1 MKQLLIILLGF
12 TVGMA
17 LTAGVAMTA
26 TQHVARAPAK
36 APAKAAVTIRH
47 QTRGCHSWSINAGTS
62 RTSLTTTL
70 ARGGTIRFVDN
81 DVMPHKLV
89 KTSGPA
95 VRYLGNPSMRHM
107 SASVSVTF
115 ARAGTYR
122 FTTKAGEDY
131 PGVHVKT
138 IGEDNVVHLVVKVA

>member
-26 TQHVARAPAK
+26 TQHVAK
-36 APAKAAVTIRH
+36 APAKATVTIRH
-47 QTRGCHSWSINAGTS
+47 QTRGCHSWSINAGAS
-62 RTSLTTTL
+62 RASLTTTL

-81 DVMPHKLV
+81 DVMSHKLI

-95 VRYLGNPSMRHM
+95 VRYLGNSAMRHM
-107 SASVSVTF
+107 SASVRVTF
-115 ARAGTYR
+115 GKGGVYK
-122 FTTKAGEDY
+122 FTTKVGEDY
-131 PGVHVKT
+131 MSGIKT
-138 IGEDNVVHLVVKVA
+138 VGEDNVLRLTVTVS

>member
-26 TQHVARAPAK
+26 TQHVAK
-36 APAKAAVTIRH
+36 APAKATVTIRH
-47 QTRGCHSWSINAGTS
+47 QTRGCHSWSLNSGVS
-62 RTSLTTTL
+62 RASLTTTL

-81 DVMPHKLV
+81 DVMPHKLM

-95 VRYLGNPSMRHM
+95 VRYLGNSAMRHM

-115 ARAGTYR
+115 TKTGTYR

-131 PGVHVKT
+131 PGVHLKT
-138 IGEDNVVHLVVKVA
+138 IGEDNVLHLVVKVG

>member
-1 MKQLLIILLGF
+1 MKRLLIILSGL
-12 TVGMA
+12 TVCTG
-17 LTAGVAMTA
+17 LTAGVALTES
-26 TQHVARAPAK
+26 QHVTK

-47 QTRGCHSWSINAGTS
+47 QTRGCHSWSINGGAG
-62 RTSLTTTL
+62 RVSLTTTL
-70 ARGGTIRFVDN
+70 ARRGTIRFVDN

-95 VRYLGNPSMRHM
+95 VRYVGNPSMRHM

-138 IGEDNVVHLVVKVA
+138 IGEDNVLHLVVKVA

>member
-1 MKQLLIILLGF
+1 MKRLLIILSGL
-12 TVGMA
+12 TVCTG
-17 LTAGVAMTA
+17 LTAGVALTES
-26 TQHVARAPAK
+26 QHVTK

-47 QTRGCHSWSINAGTS
+47 QTRGCHSWSINGGAS
-62 RTSLTTTL
+62 RVSLTTTL
-70 ARGGTIRFVDN
+70 ARRGTIRFVDN

-95 VRYLGNPSMRHM
+95 VRYVGNPSMRHM

-138 IGEDNVVHLVVKVA
+138 IGEDNVLRLTVKVT

>member
-26 TQHVARAPAK
+26 TQHVAK
-36 APAKAAVTIRH
+36 APAKATVTIRH
-47 QTRGCHSWSINAGTS
+47 QTRGCHSWSLNSGVS
-62 RTSLTTTL
+62 RASLTTTL

-81 DVMPHKLV
+81 DVMSHKLV

-95 VRYLGNPSMRHM
+95 VRYLGNPAMRHM

-115 ARAGTYR
+115 TKTGTYR

-131 PGVHVKT
+131 PGVHLKT
-138 IGEDNVVHLVVKVA
+138 IGEDNVLHLVVKVG

>member
-26 TQHVARAPAK
+26 TQHVAK
-36 APAKAAVTIRH
+36 APAKATVTIRH
-47 QTRGCHSWSINAGTS
+47 QTRGCHSRSLNSGVS
-62 RTSLTTTL
+62 RASLTTTL

-81 DVMPHKLV
+81 DVMSHKLV

-95 VRYLGNPSMRHM
+95 VRYLGNPAMRHM

-115 ARAGTYR
+115 TKTGTYR

-131 PGVHVKT
+131 PGVHLKT
-138 IGEDNVVHLVVKVA
+138 IGEDNVLHLVVKVG

>member
-26 TQHVARAPAK
+26 TQHVAK
-36 APAKAAVTIRH
+36 APAKATVTIRH
-47 QTRGCHSWSINAGTS
+47 QTRGCHSWSINAGAS
-62 RTSLTTTL
+62 RASLTTTL

-81 DVMPHKLV
+81 DVMPHKLM

-95 VRYLGNPSMRHM
+95 VRYLGNSAMRHM

-115 ARAGTYR
+115 TKTGTYR

-131 PGVHVKT
+131 PGVHLKT
-138 IGEDNVVHLVVKVA
+138 IGEDNVLHLVVKVG

>member
-26 TQHVARAPAK
+26 TQHVAK
-36 APAKAAVTIRH
+36 APAKATVTIRH
-47 QTRGCHSWSINAGTS
+47 QTRGCHSWSLNSGAS
-62 RTSLTTTL
+62 RASLTTTL

-81 DVMPHKLV
+81 DVMSHKLV

-95 VRYLGNPSMRHM
+95 VRYLGNPAMRHM

-115 ARAGTYR
+115 SKVGTYR
-122 FTTKAGEDY
+122 FMTKAGEDY
-131 PGVHVKT
+131 PGIHVKT
-138 IGEDNVVHLVVKVA
+138 IGEDNVLHLVVKVG

>member
-26 TQHVARAPAK
+26 TQHVAK
-36 APAKAAVTIRH
+36 APAKATVTIRH
-47 QTRGCHSWSINAGTS
+47 QTRGCHSWSLNSGVS
-62 RTSLTTTL
+62 RASLTTTL

-95 VRYLGNPSMRHM
+95 VRYLGNSAMRHM

-115 ARAGTYR
+115 TKTGTYR

-131 PGVHVKT
+131 PGVHLKT
-138 IGEDNVVHLVVKVA
+138 IGEDNVLHLVVKVG

>member
-26 TQHVARAPAK
+26 TQHVAK
-36 APAKAAVTIRH
+36 APAKATVTIRH
-47 QTRGCHSWSINAGTS
+47 QTRGCHSWSINAGAS
-62 RTSLTTTL
+62 RVSLTTTL

-131 PGVHVKT
+131 PGIHVKT
-138 IGEDNVVHLVVKVA
+138 IGEDNVLHLVVKVG